1 LFNRVTVLRRFDPSA
16 APELTER
23 IIDFFGAHPG
33 GGEYVVNDPWATL
46 DLEPYGFSKWWTL
59 PFMVRP
65 PDSTAGRRSDVE
77 IREVQSDSEFA
88 IFVHALVEGFAISVL
103 TNLPASRIMDERV
116 LEDGAMRCWVAFAGG
131 RPVGTS
137 VAYVSDGIVGVYL
150 VAVVPSMRRQG
161 YGEALTGRAMLADPA
176 APSTLQASA
185 IGRPLYE
192 RMGYGTVLECSTWV
206 KTVREETR

>member
-1 LFNRVTVLRRFDPSA
+1 
-16 APELTER
+16 
-23 IIDFFGAHPG
+23 
-33 GGEYVVNDPWATL
+33 
-46 DLEPYGFSKWWTL
+46 
-59 PFMVRP
+59 
-65 PDSTAGRRSDVE
+65 
-77 IREVQSDSEFA
+77 
-88 IFVHALVEGFAISVL
+88 
-103 TNLPASRIMDERV
+103 
-116 LEDGAMRCWVAFAGG
+116 MRCWVAFAGG

-176 APSTLQASA
+176 ATSTLQASA